1 MSEQIF
7 KEESNPEYGIEEIN
21 ATLEEPEEMVE
32 VSEDQVENEL
42 ECPVCYEM
50 CRPPR
55 YKFNHPIIPAF
66 STKKT
71 IHFKIMNW
79 ICLYSEFQGVRTA
92 TSSVPSVKV
101 VFASSCAL
109 YAGQTLYLHAPSLL
123 RRCLS

>member
-71 IHFKIMNW
+71 IH
-79 ICLYSEFQGVRTA
+79 
-92 TSSVPSVKV
+92 
-101 VFASSCAL
+101 
-109 YAGQTLYLHAPSLL
+109 
-123 RRCLS
+123 